1 MNDFRHFIPIVIG
14 TVVSTSM
21 MGAEPDLATTNAT
34 FGQTVTFGSL
44 PTGIW
49 QGEVGEGFRSS
60 AQTLSIEAGDAAG
73 FQAFG
78 GRRITIWLWPASHT
92 ATLWVRWGGGDYWY
106 RGNWELRG
114 ELFSDAQFSPSTDC
128 EQDNHE
134 G

>member
-92 ATLWVRWGGGDYWY
+92 ATCYHLSRLSRLEHVVM
-106 RGNWELRG
+106 
-114 ELFSDAQFSPSTDC
+114 PSLHGFHHGFIDGKRP
-128 EQDNHE
+128 E
-134 G
+134 